1 LVEDLGTVTTEV
13 NGVKIPFKHQTFDS
27 KNGLLQVF
35 YCLWSDRIAENETGP
50 FPTKHSNSRLQA
62 VLDGKRNLGQQVL
75 EIVISGP
82 SSEASAVSLLEQ
94 NLPSL
99 VHFSAPSQSLP

>member
-1 LVEDLGTVTTEV
+1 
-13 NGVKIPFKHQTFDS
+13 
-27 KNGLLQVF
+27 
-35 YCLWSDRIAENETGP
+35 
-50 FPTKHSNSRLQA
+50 
-62 VLDGKRNLGQQVL
+62 L